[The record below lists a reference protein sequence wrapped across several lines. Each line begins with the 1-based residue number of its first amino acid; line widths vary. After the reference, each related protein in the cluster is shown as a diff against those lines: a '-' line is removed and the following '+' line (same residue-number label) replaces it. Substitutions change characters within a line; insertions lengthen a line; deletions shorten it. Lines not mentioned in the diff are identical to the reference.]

1 MGPST
6 DDPSPRGGTRPAG
19 RPLPLVYTA
28 ALATVLI
35 AATAYGLLVDGAY
48 PAPVGVRRT
57 LPETLRGQD
66 SVTLLAVVALVWGAL
81 RARAGSLAGHV
92 VWLSV
97 CGYTAYTY
105 LMYVVAPY
113 NDALLL
119 YIAAIGLATFGL
131 FDGLVRLH
139 PPGFAGSFARLPRR
153 SLAVFLVVVAVLF
166 AGLWLSTILSAWP
179 GGVPDDLI
187 VYDLPSTVHVL
198 DLSVM
203 LPAVG
208 ASGIL
213 LWRRHPIAP
222 VLAVLV
228 LFHMLTLGL
237 ALLSMN
243 AFIVASG
250 GQIDPSEPVLW
261 GAITGI
267 SAAWLVV
274 TGRRYRPPSGVW
286 LRPRIWEAV
295 PQPEPPTRR

>member
-1 MGPST
+1 MGAST
-6 DDPSPRGGTRPAG
+6 DDRSASVGVLPGG
-19 RPLPLVYTA
+19 RPLPLGYSFV
-28 ALATVLI
+28 LAVVLV
-35 AATAYGLLVDGAY
+35 AATAYGLLVEGAY
-48 PAPVGVRRT
+48 TAPVGVRPT

-66 SVTLLAVVALVWGAL
+66 AVTLLAVVALVWGAL
-81 RARAGSLAGHV
+81 RAHAGSLAGHV
-92 VWLSV
+92 IWLSV

-131 FDGLVRLH
+131 FDGLVRLS
-139 PPGFAGSFARLPRR
+139 PSAFGAAFARLPRR
-153 SLAVFLVVVAVLF
+153 PLGVFLVVVAVLF
-166 AGLWLSTILSAWP
+166 ATLWLTTILSVWP

-187 VYDLPSTVHVL
+187 VYDVPSAVHVL
-198 DLSVM
+198 DLAFM

-213 LWRRHPIAP
+213 LWRGHGIAP

-243 AFIVASG
+243 AFVAASG
-250 GQIDPSEPVLW
+250 GTVDPSEPVLW
-261 GAITGI
+261 GAITAI

-274 TGRRYRPPSGVW
+274 IARRYRPASGAW

-295 PQPEPPTRR
+295 PHPQPGA